1 MFSIDP
7 PQQSLVVRRR
17 RPARVGLA
25 LSALFVLA
33 AGAVAQGVTFRD
45 IANADHGVTYRR
57 TPSADN
63 AVAEAIRQKGTT
75 SKFEVLLG
83 PIKERG
89 APGVALLDF
98 DRDGDLDIYVTNGPG
113 HANSLYSNQLKET
126 GAIRFRDVARQ
137 VGAGLA
143 DQDSTGVCFG
153 DIDNDGDEDLYVLG
167 AHMPN
172 HLLENRGG
180 RFVDITAHA
189 GLGAG
194 SFNHSSCA
202 MSDLNGDGR
211 LDLFI
216 GNTFDWHT
224 KMAIMVE
231 PFALN
236 QPNQLFLNRGGRR
249 FRDVS
254 ATAGIQG
261 AVNDISW
268 AVALFDYDADGD
280 DDIFV
285 ANDQG
290 AIPPARYGGVDR
302 GFVRTYKN
310 DGHARFTE
318 VTEQTGLGKPESHMG
333 FAVADFDGDGT
344 LDLAISNIGDYI
356 EPFFGIPYTLGD
368 QTQRWFLNNGDGTFR
383 DPGVGDALVSSGWSW
398 GISPLDYDNDGD
410 FDYVGLGGF
419 DMSLIVDESNPGPI
433 LVNDGQAHFTADLA
447 LDADHGSRNDHGVAV
462 GDLDGNGFEDVVSV
476 SIVNRP
482 TALPQALY
490 PFEYGGYLDGIAGFA
505 PVWSLTGNGDEARW
519 SGQVMDNGT
528 LAIELNLGGNGKRG
542 VDVDVLGAVGLTDHG
557 KVNRDGIGAIVSFTP
572 DGGSK
577 ATQPVLGGSSL
588 ASEDSLTAHFGL
600 GDAAAG
606 TVEVVWPG
614 RVKNRLYGVTAGSKV
629 RFPEI
634 PCSFDTDQPRGAY
647 RACVLNAVKDL
658 HRAKAIDRAE
668 RDRLFASALRAYD
681 ER

>member
-7 PQQSLVVRRR
+7 QKKGLVVRRR
-17 RPARVGLA
+17 TPLTSFACAGLLC
-25 LSALFVLA
+25 LST
-33 AGAVAQGVTFRD
+33 GAFAQGVTFRD
-45 IANADHGVTYRR
+45 IADADHGITYRR
-57 TPSADN
+57 TASAND
-63 AVAEAIRQKGTT
+63 AIAEAIRQRGTT
-75 SKFEVLLG
+75 SKFDVLLG
-83 PIKERG
+83 PAKERG

-98 DRDGDLDIYVTNGPG
+98 DRDGDLDIYATNGPG
-113 HANSLYSNQLKET
+113 HANSLYSNQLRET
-126 GAIRFRDVARQ
+126 GQVRFRDVAKQ

-153 DIDNDGDEDLYVLG
+153 DIDNDGDSDLYVLG
-167 AHMPN
+167 AGMPN
-172 HLLENRGG
+172 RLLEYRNG
-180 RFVDITAHA
+180 RYVDITSKA
-189 GLGAG
+189 GVGGGNL
-194 SFNHSSCA
+194 NHSSCA
-202 MSDLNGDGR
+202 MSDLDGDGR

-216 GNTFDWHT
+216 GNTFDWKN
-224 KMAIMVE
+224 KMPIMVE

-254 ATAGIQG
+254 ASAGIQG

-318 VTEQTGLGKPESHMG
+318 VTAETGLGKPESHMG

-356 EPFFGIPYTLGD
+356 EPFFGIHYTLGD

-383 DPGVGDALVSSGWSW
+383 DPGVGPALVSSGWSW

-433 LVNDGQAHFTADLA
+433 LVNDGDAHFSPDLA
-447 LDADHGSRNDHGVAV
+447 LAADHSSRNDHGVAV

-482 TALPQALY
+482 TALPFALY
-490 PFEYGGYLDGIAGFA
+490 PISYGGYLDGIAGFA

-519 SGQVMDNGT
+519 SGIRMDNGT
-528 LAIELNLGGNGKRG
+528 LAIELNQGGNGKKG
-542 VDVDVLGAVGLTDHG
+542 VDVDVLGSIGLTERG

-572 DGGSK
+572 DGGRK

-588 ASEDSLTAHFGL
+588 ASQDSLTAHFGI
-600 GDAAAG
+600 GDTRTG

-614 RVKNRLYGVTAGSKV
+614 RVKNRLYGVAAGERV

-634 PCSFDTDQPRGAY
+634 PCSFDTATSRGAY
-647 RACVLNAVKDL
+647 RACVNNAVKDL
-658 HRAKAIDRAE
+658 QRAGAIDRAQ
-668 RDRLFASALRAYD
+668 RDRFLASALRAYD

>member
-1 MFSIDP
+1 MFSID
-7 PQQSLVVRRR
+7 QHHQGLAVRRR
-17 RPARVGLA
+17 TPLTSFAFAGLLVMGA
-25 LSALFVLA
+25 SAF
-33 AGAVAQGVTFRD
+33 AQGVTFRD
-45 IANADHGVTYRR
+45 IADSSHGITYRR

-63 AVAEAIRQKGTT
+63 AIAEAIRQRGTT
-75 SKFEVLLG
+75 SKFDVLLG
-83 PIKERG
+83 PAKERG

-98 DRDGDLDIYVTNGPG
+98 DRDGDLDLYVTNGPG
-113 HANSLYSNQLKET
+113 HANSLYSNQLRET
-126 GAIRFRDVARQ
+126 GQVRFRDVAKQ
-137 VGAGLA
+137 VGAGLV

-153 DIDNDGDEDLYVLG
+153 DIDNDGDHDLYVLG
-167 AHMPN
+167 ARMPN
-172 HLLENRGG
+172 RLLEYRNG
-180 RFVDITAHA
+180 RYVDITQKA
-189 GLGAG
+189 GVGG
-194 SFNHSSCA
+194 GTFNHSSCA
-202 MSDLNGDGR
+202 MSDLDGDGR
-211 LDLFI
+211 LDLFV
-216 GNTFDWHT
+216 GNTFDWKN
-224 KMAIMVE
+224 KMPIMVE

-236 QPNQLFLNRGGRR
+236 QPNQLFMNRGGRR
-249 FRDVS
+249 FVDVS
-254 ATAGIQG
+254 DRAGIRG
-261 AVNDISW
+261 AKNDISW

-310 DGHARFTE
+310 DGHAHFTD
-318 VTEQTGLGKPESHMG
+318 VTTETGLGTPESHMG

-383 DPGVGDALVSSGWSW
+383 DPGVGPDLVSSGWSW
-398 GISPLDYDNDGD
+398 GISPFDYDNDGD

-419 DMSLIVDESNPGPI
+419 DMSLIVDESNPGVI
-433 LVNDGQAHFTADLA
+433 LVNDGQAHFSPDLSLA
-447 LDADHGSRNDHGVAV
+447 ADHGSRNDHGVAI

-482 TALPQALY
+482 AALPQALY
-490 PFEYGGYLDGIAGFA
+490 PTSYGNYLDGLAGFA

-519 SGQVMDNGT
+519 SGIVMDNGT
-528 LAIELNLGGNGKRG
+528 LAIELNQGGNGRKG
-542 VDVDVLGAVGLTDHG
+542 VDVDVLGSIGLTDHG

-588 ASEDSLTAHFGL
+588 ASQDSLTAHFGI
-600 GDAAAG
+600 GDIAAG

-614 RVKNRLYGVTAGSKV
+614 RVKNRLYGVHAGEKV
-629 RFPEI
+629 LFPEI
-634 PCSFDTDQPRGAY
+634 PCSFDTAASRTTY
-647 RACVLNAVKDL
+647 RACVLNAVRDL
-658 HRAKAIDRAE
+658 HRAGAIDGAQKT
-668 RDRLFASALRAYD
+668 RLLASALRAYD

>member
-1 MFSIDP
+1 MSLID
-7 PQQSLVVRRR
+7 QQHQGRAVRRR
-17 RPARVGLA
+17 IPFVFFAFAGL
-25 LSALFVLA
+25 LTLGT
-33 AGAVAQGVTFRD
+33 GAFAQGVTFRD
-45 IANADHGVTYRR
+45 IANPQHGVTYRR
-57 TPSADN
+57 IPSANN
-63 AVAEAIRQKGTT
+63 AIAEAIRQRGTT
-75 SKFEVLLG
+75 NKFDVLLG

-113 HANSLYSNQLKET
+113 RANSLYSNQLRET
-126 GAIRFRDVARQ
+126 GQIRFRDVARQ

-153 DIDNDGDEDLYVLG
+153 DIDNDGDQDLYVLG
-167 AHMPN
+167 AGMPN
-172 HLLENRGG
+172 HLLENRKG
-180 RFVDITAHA
+180 RFVDITDRA
-189 GLGAG
+189 GVGG
-194 SFNHSSCA
+194 GTWNHSSCA
-202 MSDLNGDGR
+202 MSDLDGDGR

-216 GNTFDWHT
+216 GNTFDWAS
-224 KMAIMVE
+224 KMAVMLE

-236 QPNQLFLNRGGRR
+236 QPNQLFLNRGRR
-249 FRDVS
+249 GFVDVS
-254 ATAGIQG
+254 DRAGIQG
-261 AVNDISW
+261 GANDISW
-268 AVALFDYDADGD
+268 AVTLFDYDGDGD

-302 GFVRTYKN
+302 GFVRTYRN
-310 DGHARFTE
+310 DGHAHFID
-318 VTEQTGLGKPESHMG
+318 VTAETGLGKPESHMG

-383 DPGVGDALVSSGWSW
+383 DPGVGSALVSSGWSW
-398 GISPLDYDNDGD
+398 GIAPLDYDNDGD

-433 LVNDGQAHFTADLA
+433 LVNDGNAHFSADLA
-447 LDADHGSRNDHGVAV
+447 LAADHGSRNDHGVAV

-482 TALPQALY
+482 AALPQALY
-490 PFEYGGYLDGIAGFA
+490 PFPYGGYLDGIAGFA

-519 SGQVMDNGT
+519 SGIVMDNGT
-528 LAIELNLGGNGKRG
+528 LAIELNEGGNGRKG
-542 VDVDVLGAVGLTDHG
+542 VDIDVLGSVGLTDRG

-572 DGGSK
+572 DGGRK

-588 ASEDSLTAHFGL
+588 ASQDSLTAHFGI
-600 GDAAAG
+600 GDTAAG
-606 TVEVVWPG
+606 TVDVVWPG
-614 RVKNRLYGVTAGSKV
+614 RVKNRLYDVRAGEKV
-629 RFPEI
+629 LFPEI
-634 PCSFDTDQPRGAY
+634 PCSIDSPLPRGAY
-647 RACVLNAVKDL
+647 RACVNNAVRDL
-658 HRAKAIDRAE
+658 KRAGVIDGAQKA
-668 RDRLFASALRAYD
+668 RLFASALRAYD

>member
-1 MFSIDP
+1 MSSVD
-7 PQQSLVVRRR
+7 PQQQNLVLRRR
-17 RPARVGLA
+17 IPLVSFAFAGLLVLGA
-25 LSALFVLA
+25 SAL
-33 AGAVAQGVTFRD
+33 AQGVTFRD
-45 IANADHGVTYRR
+45 IANSEHGITYRR

-63 AVAEAIRQKGTT
+63 AIAEAIRQRGTT
-75 SKFEVLLG
+75 SKFDVLLG

-98 DRDGDLDIYVTNGPG
+98 DRDGDLDVYVTNGPG
-113 HANSLYSNQLKET
+113 HANSLYSNQLRET
-126 GAIRFRDVARQ
+126 GQVRFRDVARQ

-143 DQDSTGVCFG
+143 AQDSTGVCFG
-153 DIDNDGDEDLYVLG
+153 DVDNDGDEDLYVLG
-167 AHMPN
+167 AGMPN
-172 HLLENRGG
+172 HLLEWRNGRYVDVTSRAGVGG
-180 RFVDITAHA
+180 GD
-189 GLGAG
+189 L
-194 SFNHSSCA
+194 NHSSCA
-202 MSDLNGDGR
+202 MSDLDGDGR

-216 GNTFDWHT
+216 GNTFDWQN
-224 KMAIMVE
+224 KMPIMVE

-236 QPNQLFLNRGGRR
+236 QPNQLFMNRGGRR
-249 FRDVS
+249 YVDVS
-254 ATAGIQG
+254 ARAGIQG

-310 DGHARFTE
+310 DGHAHFTE
-318 VTEQTGLGKPESHMG
+318 VTAETGLGKPESHMG

-383 DPGVGDALVSSGWSW
+383 DPGVGPALVSSGWSW

-433 LVNDGQAHFTADLA
+433 LVNDGNAHFSADLA
-447 LDADHGSRNDHGVAV
+447 LAADHGSRNDHGVAV

-482 TALPQALY
+482 AALPQALY
-490 PFEYGGYLDGIAGFA
+490 PFPYGGYLDGIAGFA

-519 SGQVMDNGT
+519 SGIVMDNGT
-528 LAIELNLGGNGKRG
+528 LAIELNQGGNGRKG
-542 VDVDVLGAVGLTDHG
+542 VDVDVLGSIGLTDHG

-572 DGGSK
+572 DGGRK

-588 ASEDSLTAHFGL
+588 ASEDSLTAHFGI
-600 GDAAAG
+600 GDTASG

-614 RVKNRLYGVTAGSKV
+614 RVKNRLYGVAAGEKV

-634 PCSFDTDQPRGAY
+634 PCSFDSGLARGAY
-647 RACVLNAVKDL
+647 RACVNNAVRDL
-658 HRAKAIDRAE
+658 HRAGEIDRAQ
-668 RDRLFASALRAYD
+668 RDRFLASALRAYD

>member
-7 PQQSLVVRRR
+7 QKKGLVVRRR
-17 RPARVGLA
+17 TPLTSFACAGLLC
-25 LSALFVLA
+25 LST
-33 AGAVAQGVTFRD
+33 GAFAQGVTFRD
-45 IANADHGVTYRR
+45 IADADHGITYRR
-57 TPSADN
+57 TASAND
-63 AVAEAIRQKGTT
+63 AIAEAIRQRGTT
-75 SKFEVLLG
+75 SKFDVLLG
-83 PIKERG
+83 PAKERG

-98 DRDGDLDIYVTNGPG
+98 DRDGDLDIYATNGPG
-113 HANSLYSNQLKET
+113 HANSLYSNQLRET
-126 GAIRFRDVARQ
+126 GQVRFRDVAKQ

-153 DIDNDGDEDLYVLG
+153 DIDNDGDSDLYVLG
-167 AHMPN
+167 AGMPN
-172 HLLENRGG
+172 RLLEYRNG
-180 RFVDITAHA
+180 RYVDITSKA
-189 GLGAG
+189 GVGGGNL
-194 SFNHSSCA
+194 NHSSCA
-202 MSDLNGDGR
+202 MSDLDGDGR

-216 GNTFDWHT
+216 GNTFDWKN
-224 KMAIMVE
+224 KMPIMVE

-254 ATAGIQG
+254 ASAGIQG

-318 VTEQTGLGKPESHMG
+318 VTAETGLGKPESHMG

-356 EPFFGIPYTLGD
+356 EPFFGIHYTLGD

-383 DPGVGDALVSSGWSW
+383 DPGVGPALVSSGWSW

-433 LVNDGQAHFTADLA
+433 LVNDGNAHFSPDLA
-447 LDADHGSRNDHGVAV
+447 LAADHSSRNDHGVAV

-482 TALPQALY
+482 TALPFALY
-490 PFEYGGYLDGIAGFA
+490 PISYGGYLDGIAGFA

-519 SGQVMDNGT
+519 SGIRMDNGT
-528 LAIELNLGGNGKRG
+528 LAIELNQGGNGKKG
-542 VDVDVLGAVGLTDHG
+542 VDVDVLGSIGLTERG

-572 DGGSK
+572 DGGRR

-588 ASEDSLTAHFGL
+588 ASQDSLTAHFGI
-600 GDAAAG
+600 GDTRTG

-614 RVKNRLYGVTAGSKV
+614 RVKNRLYGVAAGERV

-634 PCSFDTDQPRGAY
+634 PCSFDSATNRGAY
-647 RACVLNAVKDL
+647 RACVNNAVKDL
-658 HRAKAIDRAE
+658 QRAGAIDRAQ
-668 RDRLFASALRAYD
+668 RDRLLASALRAYD

>member
-1 MFSIDP
+1 MSWIY
-7 PQQSLVVRRR
+7 PQKKNLVVRLRI
-17 RPARVGLA
+17 PLTSFALAGLLA
-25 LSALFVLA
+25 LGTGAL
-33 AGAVAQGVTFRD
+33 AQGVTFRD
-45 IANADHGVTYRR
+45 IANADHGITYRR

-63 AVAEAIRQKGTT
+63 AIAEAIRQRGTT
-75 SKFEVLLG
+75 NKFDVLLG

-98 DRDGDLDIYVTNGPG
+98 DRDGDLDVYATNGPG
-113 HANSLYSNQLKET
+113 HANSLYSNQLRET
-126 GAIRFRDVARQ
+126 GQVRFRDVARQ

-167 AHMPN
+167 AKMQN
-172 HLLENRGG
+172 RLLEYRNG
-180 RFVDITAHA
+180 RYVDITQKA
-189 GLGAG
+189 GVGG
-194 SFNHSSCA
+194 GTYNHSSCA
-202 MSDLNGDGR
+202 MSDFDGDGR

-216 GNTFDWHT
+216 ANTFDWST
-224 KMAIMVE
+224 KRAIMME

-236 QPNQLFLNRGGRR
+236 QPNQLFLNRGQRR
-249 FRDVS
+249 YRDVS

-290 AIPPARYGGVDR
+290 AMPPARYGGVDR
-302 GFVRTYKN
+302 GTLRTYRN
-310 DGHARFTE
+310 DGHAHFTE
-318 VTEQTGLGKPESHMG
+318 VTAGTGLPKSESNMG
-333 FAVADFDGDGT
+333 FAIADYDGDGT

-356 EPFFGIPYTLGD
+356 EPFMGIPYTLGD
-368 QTQRWFLNNGDGTFR
+368 QTQRWFLNNGDGSFR
-383 DPGVGDALVSSGWSW
+383 DPGVSELISSGWSW

-410 FDYVGLGGF
+410 FDYVALGGF
-419 DMSLIVDESNPGPI
+419 DMSLIVDESNPGTI
-433 LVNDGQAHFTADLA
+433 LVNDGGAHFSVDLA
-447 LDADHGSRNDHGVAV
+447 LDADHSARNDHGVAV

-482 TALPQALY
+482 AALPQAQY
-490 PFEYGGYLDGIAGFA
+490 PFTHGGYLDGLAGFA

-519 SGQVMDNGT
+519 SGVVMENGM
-528 LAIELNLGGNGKRG
+528 LAIELNQGGNGRKG
-542 VDVDVLGAVGLTDHG
+542 VDVDVLGSIGLTDHG

-572 DGGSK
+572 DGGRK

-588 ASEDSLTAHFGL
+588 ASEDSITAHFGI
-600 GDAAAG
+600 GDTASG

-614 RVKNRLYGVTAGSKV
+614 RVKNRLYGVAAGEKV

-634 PCSFDTDQPRGAY
+634 PCSFDSRQSRGAY
-647 RACVLNAVKDL
+647 RACVANAVRDL
-658 HRAKAIDRAE
+658 HRAGAIDRAQQ
-668 RDRLFASALRAYD
+668 DRFLASALRAYD
-681 ER
+681 EW